1 MQDSNIKADE
11 KGSGAQR
18 VLLLIVV
25 GMGFALIGGAA
36 LLIGKIMNKAEACSL
51 EALELPADATLLGA
65 DGERLSALVKD
76 EDGQEVLRIYELCRG
91 KVVREVRLSR

>member
-36 LLIGKIMNKAEACSL
+36 LLIGKIMNKAEACTL
-51 EALELPADATLLGA
+51 EALELPANARILGA
-65 DGERLSALVKD
+65 DGDRLSALVTG
-76 EDGQEVLRIYELCRG
+76 EDGQEILRVYELCRG
-91 KVVREVRLSR
+91 GVAREVVLVK